1 MVGLSLCALKMI
13 GADVCLSLLFCA
25 AIPRPPPG
33 DIHKNSGLVFMYAH
47 AYLCMHTFVGVRV
60 VWSFGCVCMRVRV
73 ELYWVSTLQHC
84 RDG

>member
-1 MVGLSLCALKMI
+1 MVGLSLCALKLI
-13 GADVCLSLLFCA
+13 SADVYLSLLFCA

-33 DIHKNSGLVFMYAH
+33 DIHKNSGLVLHMYAH

-60 VWSFGCVCMRVRV
+60 VWPFGCVCMHVRF
-73 ELYWVSTLQHC
+73 EYWVSALQHC